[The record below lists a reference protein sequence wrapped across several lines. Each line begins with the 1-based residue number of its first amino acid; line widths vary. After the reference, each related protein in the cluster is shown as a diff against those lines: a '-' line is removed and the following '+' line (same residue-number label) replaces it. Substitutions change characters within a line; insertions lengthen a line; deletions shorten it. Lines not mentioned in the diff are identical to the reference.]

1 MKTTYEKTLALL
13 ADARVLAVLRDEHAV
28 RDVPGC
34 GRVLGD
40 PGRDARARIRT
51 GLALELGP
59 DSAATILASLDA
71 VGWSATVDLGD
82 ARLAATRAP
91 SPRAMAV
98 VATVPIYLA
107 LLLAGSSRGT
117 AMAVGAVAVL
127 GLSFVAGRVVD
138 RRRRAR
144 VATREEARWD
154 GHFLDHPC
162 AQYAWKDD
170 ERAAGT
176 SVPRSIV
183 DSR

>member
-1 MKTTYEKTLALL
+1 MKTTDEKTLELL

-59 DSAATILASLDA
+59 DAAATILATLDA

-91 SPRAMAV
+91 SPR
-98 VATVPIYLA
+98 
-107 LLLAGSSRGT
+107 